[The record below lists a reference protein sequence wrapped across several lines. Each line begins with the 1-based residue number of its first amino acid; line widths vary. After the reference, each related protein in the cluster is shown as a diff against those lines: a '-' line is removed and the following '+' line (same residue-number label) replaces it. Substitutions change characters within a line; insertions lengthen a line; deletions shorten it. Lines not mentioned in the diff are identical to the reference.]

1 MRETRAD
8 TRRALLEA
16 LGLHAV
22 LFALLFAG
30 LQWSRDN
37 AANAAAGEPI
47 EAELVDPG
55 ALSAAMQRALQRE
68 AEPLPEPVPEP
79 VQEPLPAPVPEDIPE
94 PQPQPEPAPAQL
106 PPPVPDPA
114 PVEQERVRRDSPSP
128 EVAKV
133 PREQEQQRKPPPQ
146 VDLDAQKRAE
156 EQRRAEQQR
165 VEKQR
170 AQQQRAEQERQRQ
183 LEQIGRQREQAA
195 RERTRAEM
203 RAQQLADARNVAS
216 AGSGTAS
223 PAPGN
228 RGTDTGL
235 EARYIAAIQQAIV
248 RQWVRPESV
257 QLGQRC
263 RITIRQLPG
272 GEVADVAVSGAC
284 PLDDLGRQSV
294 ERAVLKAS
302 PLPYAGY
309 ESVFNRTLNLNFLA
323 EDR

>member
-22 LFALLFAG
+22 LFAVLFAG

-47 EAELVDPG
+47 EADLVDPG
-55 ALSAAMQRALQRE
+55 ALSAAMQRALRRD
-68 AEPLPEPVPEP
+68 AEPLPEPMPEP
-79 VQEPLPAPVPEDIPE
+79 VDAPLPAPVPEDVPP
-94 PQPQPEPAPAQL
+94 PQPAQL
-106 PPPVPDPA
+106 PPPVPEPA
-114 PVEQERVRRDSPSP
+114 PVEQGRVRRDAPSP

-133 PREQEQQRKPPPQ
+133 PREQDEQRKPPPQ
-146 VDLDAQKRAE
+146 VDLDAQRKAE
-156 EQRRAEQQR
+156 AQRAEQQR
-165 VEKQR
+165 
-170 AQQQRAEQERQRQ
+170 QRQ
-183 LEQIGRQREQAA
+183 LEEIRRKREQAA
-195 RERTRAEM
+195 RERTQAEM
-203 RAQQLADARNVAS
+203 RAQQLADATGS
-216 AGSGTAS
+216 ATSGSGAGA

-235 EARYIAAIQQAIV
+235 EARYVAAIQQAIV

-284 PLDDLGRQSV
+284 PLDEMGRQSV

-302 PLPYAGY
+302 PLPYAGF